1 MSLSSFMM
9 SSIAAPCDTFCRR
22 RSSDAA
28 TRGDLVC
35 FAVDG
40 DERLTLALMQLDG
53 AWRVQEMRGFA
64 NSPPSQR
71 SLERARD
78 VASRW
83 NVGIGGGYQ
92 ASLFDHGT
100 C

>member
-35 FAVDG
+35 FMVDG
-40 DERLTLALMQLDG
+40 DDRLTLALM
-53 AWRVQEMRGFA
+53 RV
-64 NSPPSQR
+64 
-71 SLERARD
+71 D
-78 VASRW
+78 D
-83 NVGIGGGYQ
+83 I
-92 ASLFDHGT
+92 
-100 C
+100 